1 MSVPVPPGYEPE
13 HRGAGATGAL
23 GRLRGIADELARLSA
38 AHDPRAA
45 ADTGIL
51 PPQER
56 PLLPALGPDAL
67 AERARVARRL
77 RDAARA
83 VQLPQTPPGPV
94 GGSSSPE
101 GARGAGEEAAS
112 TDHSRGD
119 VGGHGGPEG
128 VPADPL
134 GVATRA
140 RVLRAHLIDRLDA
153 TLGMI
158 DSWEE
163 AAQLGGLTSPL
174 QRLRRELRPP
184 ALLDGDAA
192 PGDADRSETDT
203 PTRAGVGAEEP
214 GRHAAWEEIAGRLE
228 QLPTALAELTASLD
242 AAAAHG
248 VIAPRSQVLL
258 AVGQARTLADPGEGA
273 GSIGGLLAAADRA
286 GRAAPSQALRRRLQ
300 EAAAPAAHACLD
312 LAEHL
317 RGELAAHADPHEGV
331 GPQRHAHWVAR
342 MLGTRLDAAAA
353 YAWASEELQEVIA
366 AQDAIAVE
374 LLGAGARCADL
385 DAHLR
390 ADRGAGLR
398 PEEFVPWAQQVADS
412 AGEALIGPVL
422 APSAA
427 LGRPAVA
434 LDAPGGGA
442 HYEEPDPATGRPG
455 TMLRS
460 LAAGDELLW
469 PWAERT
475 TVLHETVPGHHTHS
489 GAQAVD
495 ARLTDWQ
502 RHLAR
507 VPGCN
512 EGWGLY
518 AERLGVETGLIAD
531 PADRYGWLAAR
542 RWRLAR
548 VLIDLGVHA
557 RLPVSEA
564 VAALPG
570 ASGGR
575 RWDRPT
581 VAAVLRAHTVLG
593 EGFLQ
598 FEVDRQL
605 GWPAQ
610 GLAYALGERVWLAG
624 REAARRRAAAAGG
637 DFDLRGFHDRGIALG
652 SVGLDLLEREL
663 AR

>member
-1 MSVPVPPGYEPE
+1 
-13 HRGAGATGAL
+13 
-23 GRLRGIADELARLSA
+23 
-38 AHDPRAA
+38 
-45 ADTGIL
+45 
-51 PPQER
+51 
-56 PLLPALGPDAL
+56 
-67 AERARVARRL
+67 
-77 RDAARA
+77 
-83 VQLPQTPPGPV
+83 
-94 GGSSSPE
+94 
-101 GARGAGEEAAS
+101 
-112 TDHSRGD
+112 
-119 VGGHGGPEG
+119 
-128 VPADPL
+128 
-134 GVATRA
+134 
-140 RVLRAHLIDRLDA
+140 
-153 TLGMI
+153 
-158 DSWEE
+158 
-163 AAQLGGLTSPL
+163 
-174 QRLRRELRPP
+174 
-184 ALLDGDAA
+184 
-192 PGDADRSETDT
+192 
-203 PTRAGVGAEEP
+203 
-214 GRHAAWEEIAGRLE
+214 
-228 QLPTALAELTASLD
+228 
-242 AAAAHG
+242 
-248 VIAPRSQVLL
+248 
-258 AVGQARTLADPGEGA
+258 
-273 GSIGGLLAAADRA
+273 
-286 GRAAPSQALRRRLQ
+286 RLQ
-300 EAAAPAAHACLD
+300 EAAGPAARAAQD

-317 RGELAAHADPHEGV
+317 RGRLATRADPREGV
-331 GPQRHAHWVAR
+331 GPQRHARWVAR
-342 MLGTRLDAAAA
+342 MLGTSLDAPAV
-353 YAWASEELQEVIA
+353 YAWASAQLRELTA

-390 ADRGAGLR
+390 ADRSAGLR
-398 PEEFVPWAQQVADS
+398 PEEFTSWAQEVADD
-412 AGEALIGPVL
+412 AWDRLIGPVL

-427 LGRPAVA
+427 LGRPVVA
-434 LDAPGGGA
+434 LDAPGGGV
-442 HYEEPDPATGRPG
+442 HYEEPNPATGRPG

-460 LAAGDELLW
+460 LAVGDELLW

-475 TVLHETVPGHHTHS
+475 TVLHETVPGHHAHS

-518 AERLGVETGLIAD
+518 AEGLGVENGLIAD

-557 RLPVSEA
+557 RLPVPED

-570 ASGGR
+570 ASGGP

-610 GLAYALGERVWLAG
+610 GLAYVLGERVWLAG
-624 REAARRRAAAAGG
+624 REAARRRAAAAGR

-663 AR
+663 VRSGA